1 MIENTI
7 RIAGI
12 PHQDI
17 LSIWGNPYIGVVTKW
32 DTLSYSR
39 QQDILK
45 DYPETDRI
53 AWNFSNAK
61 RELAWEI
68 SRSNED
74 WGGLTKDF
82 VSDLLI
88 FGVSAAA
95 EWWVGKTCPPV
106 HAYAMPAMVNS
117 GARIASRISPKLAK
131 IDYKLNNL
139 YKKAEDF
146 FKKKVNTGTKK
157 RTIPTAQS
165 KVNWHVKM
173 VQSGKWKP
181 CHGEWKGYYECWAPG
196 TDKTVYRFK
205 PTNEKHEYE
214 VYMEH
219 RGKGRHCGIFRTEG
233 DRAFEVLGEKYAKNT
248 YRGKW

>member
-17 LSIWGNPYIGVVTKW
+17 LNIWGNPYIGVVTKW
-32 DTLSYSR
+32 NTLSER
-39 QQDILK
+39 RRQDILK

-61 RELAWEI
+61 RELALEI

-82 VSDLLI
+82 LSDLII
-88 FGVSAAA
+88 FGTSAAA

-117 GARIASRISPKLAK
+117 GARIAARISPKLAK
-131 IDYKLNNL
+131 IDYKLNIL

-146 FKKKVNTGTKK
+146 FKKKINTGTKLRVGTSGYK
-157 RTIPTAQS
+157 LGKHWNNLKPVNTPEMQRQIGKINKKAFGGGEIRTD
-165 KVNWHVKM
+165 
-173 VQSGKWKP
+173 GK
-181 CHGEWKGYYECWAPG
+181 CI
-196 TDKTVYRFK
+196 YR
-205 PTNEKHEYE
+205 
-214 VYMEH
+214 
-219 RGKGRHCGIFRTEG
+219 
-233 DRAFEVLGEKYAKNT
+233 
-248 YRGKW
+248 